1 MEKLLPQ
8 NIEAESGVLGS
19 IIIDP
24 EAIVQIADFL
34 MAEDFY
40 RDAHRTI
47 YEVII
52 QLYEQ
57 QQPADFITICDE
69 LESRGKLEGVGG
81 PSYVTSLIN
90 QVPTSGNVEYYGRI
104 VERTAILR
112 RLIHAAGEIAATA
125 YQESDADVAL
135 EKAEQL
141 IFNISQRHAHA
152 DFSPLRDI
160 LSDYMSKLDQLHD
173 RRGTIVGVPTGFA
186 DLDRL
191 TGGLQ
196 RSDLII
202 LAARPAMG
210 KCVRA
215 TTLIDNP
222 ITGERLTVEEY
233 VKHQIPQVLS
243 ISDKGKVRATVISHW
258 IDSGI
263 QPCYRVQ
270 TRLGRMVEVTGHHPF
285 LTVQGWKPLHDLSV
299 GQRIGVPT
307 SVPVFGTDESLSLDK
322 VRLLAYFIA
331 EGGLTGNSPAFT
343 NTDPIIVDDFKR
355 IIETRFPTC
364 AIRQERISYTVAQQ
378 KKVYTQRGIAILPAN
393 PVTTWLRELGLMGKL
408 AKDKFFPACVWTWSR
423 RYLAEFLRVLLSCD
437 GCIYSFKGVPIIEFT
452 VASQQ
457 LAADVNH
464 AFTRFG
470 IISKYCRKGDNAWRV
485 EVTSPESV
493 QKYQREIGWIGE
505 KTTRFAE
512 YEYVITSRG
521 GNYGHAPKDV
531 WQIIRAN
538 ALVPNHS
545 YIGSV
550 VGMTGASPVTT
561 IPENAAL
568 PRNSGQYSSDR
579 ACPCHACRVADP
591 IYDLRGPNA
600 HTNQSISRTR
610 LSAFADALDS
620 PTLRFVASPDIYWD
634 EIVAIEAIGE
644 HQVYDLTVPDGA
656 NFVAQDV
663 FVHNTSFALSLAHN
677 SAIKHKQSIA
687 VFSLE
692 MSKEQLVQRFLSMD
706 AGIDQQRLRTGW
718 IEDDE
723 WERII
728 YAMGTLSEASIWID
742 DTAGISTMEMR
753 SKARR
758 LQAEH
763 GVDLIIVDYLQLM
776 QSTAG
781 GSRNK
786 NREQEISE
794 ISRNLKGLAR
804 EINVPVLALAQLSR
818 AVESRS
824 SKIPQLSDLRESGCV
839 TGDTLVYLPD
849 EGIYRPIEQL
859 VGKTGFRVLALNEAT
874 WQLEPQ
880 PVTNAFATGIKPVY
894 KMKTRLGR
902 TIRATGNHKFLT
914 IHGWKRLDE
923 LTKDERV
930 ALPRRLSGPTQST
943 MSNDEL
949 ALLGHLIGDG
959 CTLPTHAMQYTTNDP
974 TLAEVV
980 ADLAIKVFG
989 DTIVPRIQKERD
1001 WYQVYL
1007 PPSYKLTHN
1016 THNPIVNWLG
1026 DLGVFGLR
1034 SYEKYVPDKVFAQP
1048 AESIALFLRHLWST
1062 DGCIHLSHGKKH
1074 YAGIYYASSSNRLA
1088 QNVQSLLL
1096 RLGINATLSRHAQTG
1111 KGRDQYHV
1119 TVSGKS
1125 EIEQFLHLVGGL
1137 GQNKTMH
1144 HSTIVE
1150 HLSLRTAN
1158 TNRDI
1163 VPHEVWRLL
1172 AVPAMQA
1179 AGLAGR
1185 KMQASLGNAYCGT
1198 SLYKQNLSRE
1208 RALRLAQV
1216 VTSTQ
1221 LTALA
1226 HSDVYWDKIISIEPD
1241 GEENVY
1247 DLTVNERHNFVANN
1261 IISHNSI
1268 EQDSDIVM
1276 FIYRDDVYNPES
1288 ERKNI
1293 ADIIIAKHRN
1303 GPVGEVSLFFQA
1315 SQTRFRDLEVSPP
1328 TE

>member
-160 LSDYMSKLDQLHD
+160 LSDYMSKLDQLHE

-210 KCVRA
+210 K
-215 TTLIDNP
+215 
-222 ITGERLTVEEY
+222 
-233 VKHQIPQVLS
+233 
-243 ISDKGKVRATVISHW
+243 
-258 IDSGI
+258 
-263 QPCYRVQ
+263 
-270 TRLGRMVEVTGHHPF
+270 
-285 LTVQGWKPLHDLSV
+285 
-299 GQRIGVPT
+299 T
-307 SVPVFGTDESLSLDK
+307 SL
-322 VRLLAYFIA
+322 
-331 EGGLTGNSPAFT
+331 
-343 NTDPIIVDDFKR
+343 
-355 IIETRFPTC
+355 
-364 AIRQERISYTVAQQ
+364 
-378 KKVYTQRGIAILPAN
+378 
-393 PVTTWLRELGLMGKL
+393 
-408 AKDKFFPACVWTWSR
+408 
-423 RYLAEFLRVLLSCD
+423 
-437 GCIYSFKGVPIIEFT
+437 
-452 VASQQ
+452 
-457 LAADVNH
+457 
-464 AFTRFG
+464 
-470 IISKYCRKGDNAWRV
+470 
-485 EVTSPESV
+485 
-493 QKYQREIGWIGE
+493 
-505 KTTRFAE
+505 
-512 YEYVITSRG
+512 
-521 GNYGHAPKDV
+521 
-531 WQIIRAN
+531 
-538 ALVPNHS
+538 
-545 YIGSV
+545 
-550 VGMTGASPVTT
+550 
-561 IPENAAL
+561 
-568 PRNSGQYSSDR
+568 
-579 ACPCHACRVADP
+579 
-591 IYDLRGPNA
+591 
-600 HTNQSISRTR
+600 
-610 LSAFADALDS
+610 
-620 PTLRFVASPDIYWD
+620 
-634 EIVAIEAIGE
+634 
-644 HQVYDLTVPDGA
+644 
-656 NFVAQDV
+656 
-663 FVHNTSFALSLAHN
+663 ALSLAHN

-781 GSRNK
+781 GARNK

-824 SKIPQLSDLRESGCV
+824 SKIPQLSDLRESGCL
-839 TGDTLVYLPD
+839 TGDTPVYLPD
-849 EGIYRPIEQL
+849 EGCYKPIQQL
-859 VGKTGFRVLALNEAT
+859 VGQCGFHVLALDTET
-874 WQLEPQ
+874 WQLKPCN
-880 PVTNAFATGIKPVY
+880 VTSAFSTGTKPVFTL
-894 KMKTRLGR
+894 KTCLGR
-902 TIRATGNHKFLT
+902 TVRATANHKFLT

-923 LTKDERV
+923 LSTDERI
-930 ALPRRLSGPTQST
+930 ALPRILPGPTQAT
-943 MSNDEL
+943 MSNAEL

-959 CTLPTHAMQYTTNDP
+959 CTLSRQAIQYTTNDP
-974 TLAEVV
+974 LLAEVV
-980 ADLAIKVFG
+980 ADLAVKVFG
-989 DTIVPRIQKERD
+989 DEVAPRIQKERD

-1007 PPSYKLTHN
+1007 PGMYRLTHT
-1016 THNPIVNWLG
+1016 THNPIIKWL
-1026 DLGVFGLR
+1026 DELGIFGLR
-1034 SYEKYVPDKVFAQP
+1034 SYEKYIPIKVFTQP
-1048 AESIALFLRHLWST
+1048 ASNIALFLRHLWST

-1074 YAGIYYASSSNRLA
+1074 YAGIYYVSSSAMLA

-1096 RLGINATLSRHAQTG
+1096 RLGINATITRQAQVG
-1111 KGRDQYHV
+1111 KGRDQHHV
-1119 TVSGKS
+1119 IVSGKNES
-1125 EIEQFLHLVGGL
+1125 EKFLHLVGGL
-1137 GQNKTMH
+1137 GQNETEH

-1150 HLSLRTAN
+1150 YLSLRTAN
-1158 TNRDI
+1158 TNQDV

-1172 AVPAMQA
+1172 AVPAMQV
-1179 AGLAGR
+1179 AGLTER
-1185 KMQASLGNAYCGT
+1185 KMQAALGNAYCGT

-1208 RALRLAQV
+1208 RALKLAQV
-1216 VTSTQ
+1216 VTCAQ

-1226 HSDVYWDKIISIEPD
+1226 RSDVYWDEILSIEPD
-1241 GEENVY
+1241 GEEDVY
-1247 DLTVNERHNFVANN
+1247 DLTVDELHNFVASNV
-1261 IISHNSI
+1261 ICHNSI

>member
-24 EAIVQIADFL
+24 EAIVQVADFL
-34 MAEDFY
+34 MPEDFY

-152 DFSPLRDI
+152 DFSTLRDI
-160 LSDYMSKLDQLHD
+160 LSDYMSKLDQLHE

-210 KCVRA
+210 K
-215 TTLIDNP
+215 
-222 ITGERLTVEEY
+222 
-233 VKHQIPQVLS
+233 
-243 ISDKGKVRATVISHW
+243 
-258 IDSGI
+258 
-263 QPCYRVQ
+263 
-270 TRLGRMVEVTGHHPF
+270 
-285 LTVQGWKPLHDLSV
+285 
-299 GQRIGVPT
+299 
-307 SVPVFGTDESLSLDK
+307 
-322 VRLLAYFIA
+322 
-331 EGGLTGNSPAFT
+331 
-343 NTDPIIVDDFKR
+343 
-355 IIETRFPTC
+355 
-364 AIRQERISYTVAQQ
+364 
-378 KKVYTQRGIAILPAN
+378 
-393 PVTTWLRELGLMGKL
+393 
-408 AKDKFFPACVWTWSR
+408 
-423 RYLAEFLRVLLSCD
+423 
-437 GCIYSFKGVPIIEFT
+437 
-452 VASQQ
+452 
-457 LAADVNH
+457 
-464 AFTRFG
+464 
-470 IISKYCRKGDNAWRV
+470 
-485 EVTSPESV
+485 
-493 QKYQREIGWIGE
+493 
-505 KTTRFAE
+505 
-512 YEYVITSRG
+512 
-521 GNYGHAPKDV
+521 
-531 WQIIRAN
+531 
-538 ALVPNHS
+538 
-545 YIGSV
+545 
-550 VGMTGASPVTT
+550 
-561 IPENAAL
+561 
-568 PRNSGQYSSDR
+568 
-579 ACPCHACRVADP
+579 
-591 IYDLRGPNA
+591 
-600 HTNQSISRTR
+600 
-610 LSAFADALDS
+610 
-620 PTLRFVASPDIYWD
+620 
-634 EIVAIEAIGE
+634 
-644 HQVYDLTVPDGA
+644 
-656 NFVAQDV
+656 
-663 FVHNTSFALSLAHN
+663 TSFALSLAHN

-728 YAMGTLSEASIWID
+728 YAMGTLSETSIWID

-781 GSRNK
+781 GTRNK

-824 SKIPQLSDLRESGCV
+824 SKIPQLSDLRESGCLA
-839 TGDTLVYLPD
+839 GDTLVYLPD
-849 EGIYRPIEQL
+849 EGVYQPIEQL
-859 VGKTGFRVLALNEAT
+859 VGKSGFRVLALNEAT
-874 WQLEPQ
+874 WQLEAQ
-880 PVTNAFATGIKPVY
+880 PVTNAFSTGIKPVY

-923 LTKDERV
+923 LSTDERI
-930 ALPRRLSGPTQST
+930 ALPRILPGPTQAT
-943 MSNDEL
+943 MSLDEL

-959 CTLPTHAMQYTTNDP
+959 CTLPTHAMQYTTNDL

-980 ADLAIKVFG
+980 ADLAVKVFG
-989 DTIVPRIQKERD
+989 DKIVPRIQKERD
-1001 WYQVYL
+1001 WYQVYF
-1007 PPSYKLTHN
+1007 PPTYKLTHN
-1016 THNPIVNWLG
+1016 THNPIVNWLSE
-1026 DLGVFGLR
+1026 LGVFGLR

-1048 AESIALFLRHLWST
+1048 ASSIALFLRHLWST

-1074 YAGIYYASSSNRLA
+1074 YATIYYASSSAVLA

-1096 RLGINATLSRHAQTG
+1096 RLGINATLSIHAQVG
-1111 KGRDQYHV
+1111 KGRDQHHV
-1119 TVSGKS
+1119 EVSGKH
-1125 EIEQFLHLVGGL
+1125 EIEKFLHLVGGL
-1137 GQNKTMH
+1137 GQNKTEH
-1144 HSTIVE
+1144 HGTIVE
-1150 HLSLRTAN
+1150 YLSLRTAN
-1158 TNRDI
+1158 TNRDV
-1163 VPHEVWRLL
+1163 VPREVWRLL
-1172 AVPAMQA
+1172 AVPAMQI
-1179 AGLAGR
+1179 AGVTTR
-1185 KMQASLGNAYCGT
+1185 KMQEDLGNAYCGT
-1198 SLYKQNLSRE
+1198 GLYKQNLSRE
-1208 RALRLAQV
+1208 RALKLAQV
-1216 VTSTQ
+1216 VSSVQ
-1221 LTALA
+1221 LAALA
-1226 HSDVYWDKIISIEPD
+1226 QSDVYWDTITSIEPD

-1247 DLTVNERHNFVANN
+1247 DLTVDKHHNFVANN
-1261 IISHNSI
+1261 ITLHNSI

>member
-69 LESRGKLEGVGG
+69 LESRGKLESVGG

-112 RLIHAAGEIAATA
+112 RLIHAAGEIAAAA

-210 KCVRA
+210 KCLTA
-215 TTLIDNP
+215 WTLIDEP
-222 ITGERLTVEEY
+222 VTGERLTIEEY
-233 VKHQIPQVLS
+233 VKRQIPQILN
-243 ISDKGKVRATVISHW
+243 ISEEGKVRSTSISHW
-258 IDSGI
+258 VDSGI
-263 QPCYRVQ
+263 QLCYRVQ

-307 SVPVFGTDESLSLDK
+307 SVPVFGTDESLPMDK

-331 EGGLTGNSPAFT
+331 EGSLTSTSPAFT
-343 NTDPIIVDDFKR
+343 NTDPIIVSDFKS
-355 IIETRFPTC
+355 IIESYFPTC
-364 AIRQERISYTVAQQ
+364 AIRQERITYTVAQQ
-378 KKVYTQRGIAILPAN
+378 KNAYTQRGIAILPAN
-393 PVTTWLRELGLMGKL
+393 PVTQWLRELELMGKL
-408 AKDKFFPACVWTWSR
+408 AKDKFFPDCVWTWSS
-423 RYLAEFLRVLLSCD
+423 RYLVEFLRALMSCD

-470 IISKYCRKGDNAWRV
+470 IISKYCRKGNNAWRV
-485 EVTSPESV
+485 EITSPESV
-493 QKYQREIGWIGE
+493 RKYQQEIGWIGE

-512 YEYVITSRG
+512 YEHAITSRG
-521 GNYGHAPKDV
+521 GNYGHAPEDV
-531 WQIIRAN
+531 WQIIRAD
-538 ALVPNHS
+538 AQEQGLSLSRLAYV
-545 YIGSV
+545 
-550 VGMTGASPVTT
+550 
-561 IPENAAL
+561 
-568 PRNSGQYSSDR
+568 SGQTTKQGKY
-579 ACPCHACRVADP
+579 AGYH
-591 IYDLRGPNA
+591 A

-620 PTLRFVASPDIYWD
+620 PTLRFIASPDIYWD
-634 EIVAIEAIGE
+634 KIVSIEAIGE
-644 HQVYDLTVPDGA
+644 HQVYDLSVPDGA

-849 EGIYRPIEQL
+849 EGVYRPIEQL
-859 VGKTGFRVLALNEAT
+859 IGKTGFRVLALNEAT

-880 PVTNAFATGIKPVY
+880 PVTNAFATGVKPVY

-923 LTKDERV
+923 LVKDERI
-930 ALPRRLSGPTQST
+930 ALPRVLLEST
-943 MSNDEL
+943 
-949 ALLGHLIGDG
+949 H
-959 CTLPTHAMQYTTNDP
+959 
-974 TLAEVV
+974 V
-980 ADLAIKVFG
+980 IKS
-989 DTIVPRIQKERD
+989 D
-1001 WYQVYL
+1001 
-1007 PPSYKLTHN
+1007 N
-1016 THNPIVNWLG
+1016 
-1026 DLGVFGLR
+1026 
-1034 SYEKYVPDKVFAQP
+1034 KYAQ
-1048 AESIALFLRHLWST
+1048 
-1062 DGCIHLSHGKKH
+1062 G
-1074 YAGIYYASSSNRLA
+1074 
-1088 QNVQSLLL
+1088 
-1096 RLGINATLSRHAQTG
+1096 
-1111 KGRDQYHV
+1111 
-1119 TVSGKS
+1119 
-1125 EIEQFLHLVGGL
+1125 
-1137 GQNKTMH
+1137 
-1144 HSTIVE
+1144 
-1150 HLSLRTAN
+1150 
-1158 TNRDI
+1158 
-1163 VPHEVWRLL
+1163 
-1172 AVPAMQA
+1172 
-1179 AGLAGR
+1179 
-1185 KMQASLGNAYCGT
+1185 
-1198 SLYKQNLSRE
+1198 
-1208 RALRLAQV
+1208 
-1216 VTSTQ
+1216 
-1221 LTALA
+1221 
-1226 HSDVYWDKIISIEPD
+1226 DVYWDEIVSIEPD
-1241 GEENVY
+1241 SEETVY
-1247 DLTVNERHNFVANN
+1247 DLTVNEHHNFVANN
-1261 IISHNSI
+1261 IITHNSI

>member
-24 EAIVQIADFL
+24 EAIVQVADFL
-34 MAEDFY
+34 HAEDFY

-69 LESRGKLEGVGG
+69 LEGRGKLEDVGG

-90 QVPTSGNVEYYGRI
+90 QVPTSGNAEYYGRI

-160 LSDYMSKLDQLHD
+160 LTEYMSKLDQLHE
-173 RRGTIVGVPTGFA
+173 RRGSIVGVPTGFA

-210 KCVRA
+210 KCVIYK
-215 TTLIDNP
+215 TLIDNP
-222 ITGERLTVEEY
+222 QTGERVTIEEY
-233 VKHQIPQVLS
+233 VKRQIPQVLN
-243 ISDKGKVRATVISHW
+243 ISEEGKIRSSEISHW
-258 IDSGI
+258 VDSGV

-307 SVPVFGTDESLSLDK
+307 SVPVFGTNESTPSEK

-343 NTDPIIVDDFKR
+343 NTDPIIVDDFKQ
-355 IIETRFPTC
+355 IISTYFPEC
-364 AIRQERISYTVAQQ
+364 SIRQERITYTVAQQ
-378 KKVYTQRGIAILPAN
+378 KKVYTQKGIAILPKN
-393 PVTTWLRELGLMGKL
+393 PVTQWLRELGLMGKL
-408 AKDKFFPACVWTWSR
+408 AKDKFFPSCIWTWSK
-423 RYLAEFLRVLLSCD
+423 RYLAEFLRVLMSCD

-457 LAADVNH
+457 LASDVNH

-470 IISKYCRKGDNAWRV
+470 IVSKFCRKGENAWRV
-485 EVTSPESV
+485 EITSPESV

-512 YEYVITSRG
+512 YEHAITSRG
-521 GNYGHAPKDV
+521 GNYGHAPRDV
-531 WQIIRAN
+531 WQIIRADAKN
-538 ALVPNHS
+538 QGLSLSRLAYV
-545 YIGSV
+545 
-550 VGMTGASPVTT
+550 
-561 IPENAAL
+561 
-568 PRNSGQYSSDR
+568 SGQTTKQGKY
-579 ACPCHACRVADP
+579 AGYH
-591 IYDLRGPNA
+591 A
-600 HTNQSISRTR
+600 HTNQSISRNR

-634 EIVAIEAIGE
+634 EITAIEPIGE

-663 FVHNTSFALSLAHN
+663 FVHNTSLALSLAHN

-692 MSKEQLVQRFLSMD
+692 MSKEQLVQRLLSMD

-781 GSRNK
+781 GARNK

-824 SKIPQLSDLRESGCV
+824 SKIPQLSDLRESGCI
-839 TGDTLVYLPD
+839 TGDSLVYLPD

-859 VGKTGFRVLALNEAT
+859 VGKSGFRVLALNEAT

-880 PVTNAFATGIKPVY
+880 QVTNAFATGIKPVY

-902 TIRATGNHKFLT
+902 TIRATANHKFLT

-923 LTKDERV
+923 LTKDER
-930 ALPRRLSGPTQST
+930 
-943 MSNDEL
+943 
-949 ALLGHLIGDG
+949 I
-959 CTLPTHAMQYTTNDP
+959 
-974 TLAEVV
+974 
-980 ADLAIKVFG
+980 AI
-989 DTIVPRIQKERD
+989 
-1001 WYQVYL
+1001 
-1007 PPSYKLTHN
+1007 
-1016 THNPIVNWLG
+1016 
-1026 DLGVFGLR
+1026 
-1034 SYEKYVPDKVFAQP
+1034 
-1048 AESIALFLRHLWST
+1048 
-1062 DGCIHLSHGKKH
+1062 
-1074 YAGIYYASSSNRLA
+1074 
-1088 QNVQSLLL
+1088 
-1096 RLGINATLSRHAQTG
+1096 
-1111 KGRDQYHV
+1111 
-1119 TVSGKS
+1119 
-1125 EIEQFLHLVGGL
+1125 
-1137 GQNKTMH
+1137 
-1144 HSTIVE
+1144 
-1150 HLSLRTAN
+1150 
-1158 TNRDI
+1158 
-1163 VPHEVWRLL
+1163 
-1172 AVPAMQA
+1172 PAMQV
-1179 AGLAGR
+1179 AGVTTR
-1185 KMQASLGNAYCGT
+1185 KMQEGLGNAYCGT
-1198 SLYKQNLSRE
+1198 GLYKQNLSRE
-1208 RALRLAQV
+1208 RALKLAQV
-1216 VTSTQ
+1216 VSSEQ
-1221 LTALA
+1221 LATLA
-1226 HSDVYWDKIISIEPD
+1226 QSDVYWDAITSVEPN

-1247 DLTVNERHNFVANN
+1247 DLTVNEFHNFVAND
-1261 IISHNSI
+1261 ITLHNSI